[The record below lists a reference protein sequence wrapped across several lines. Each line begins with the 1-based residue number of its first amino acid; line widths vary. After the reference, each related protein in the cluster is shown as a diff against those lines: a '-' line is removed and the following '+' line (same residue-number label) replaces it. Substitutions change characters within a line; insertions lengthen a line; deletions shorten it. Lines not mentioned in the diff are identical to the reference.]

1 MSYFIYDSNGYVG
14 DLCSNNGL
22 NELKQSVG
30 KKLPDLFG
38 DGYVE
43 ITDKFKSL
51 LDKID
56 SSDKTVKN
64 LISLAKK
71 CEDIVIIT
79 DGFFSEDEDEETSET
94 EEPQE
99 SKVLRPNNDSSSF
112 GHKLN
117 TRQAGMEK
125 AAKHKSLEL
134 FAGEGHS
141 TKLYKDYFS
150 TCAG

>member
-71 CEDIVIIT
+71 CKDIVIIT
-79 DGFFSEDEDEETSET
+79 DGIFEDEEQET

-99 SKVLRPNNDSSSF
+99 SKFLSPIVVLFLGIN
-112 GHKLN
+112 
-117 TRQAGMEK
+117 
-125 AAKHKSLEL
+125 
-134 FAGEGHS
+134 
-141 TKLYKDYFS
+141 YK
-150 TCAG
+150 T